1 MNNARRKSLTR
12 LIGKLEAIKI
22 DLEEIKE
29 SEQDA
34 LDNLPE
40 NMHDSEQAQ
49 AMQSSIEAMDNAD
62 TEIGNAMDSIQ
73 EATDPE

>member
-1 MNNARRKSLTR
+1 MNNARRKSLSQ

-40 NMHDSEQAQ
+40 NMHESEQGQ
-49 AMQSSIEAMDNAD
+49 AMQSAIDAMDSAD
-62 TEIGNAMDSIQ
+62 SEIGSAMDSIQ
-73 EATDPE
+73 EAMEA

>member
-1 MNNARRKSLTR
+1 MNKARRKSLSQ

-40 NMHDSEQAQ
+40 NMHESEQGQ
-49 AMQSSIEAMDNAD
+49 AMQTAIEAMDSAD
-62 TEIGNAMDSIQ
+62 SEIGNAMDSIQ
-73 EATDPE
+73 EAMEV